1 MPPRRSN
8 NKSNTKETMS
18 ASAQKLSGKVAVVT
32 GASKGLGAAIAKALA
47 KEGAAVVVNYSASQE
62 GAERVVAE
70 IREAGGKAVAVKGDI
85 SIKTDIERL
94 FSETKTAFGQLDIL
108 INNAGVVAV
117 TPVGT
122 ITEEVFHRLFNINVL
137 GLILASQEAV
147 KHFGPDGG
155 VIVNISSIAASLSWP
170 NTCVYNA
177 TKGAVDAVTRT
188 MARELASRQIR
199 VNSVNPGLIS
209 TEGTQTA
216 GFVKDGKAVRTSTRM
231 GQPNDIASVV
241 VFLASPES
249 RWINGQTHIASG
261 DLV

>member
-108 INNAGVVAV
+108 INNA
-117 TPVGT
+117 
-122 ITEEVFHRLFNINVL
+122 
-137 GLILASQEAV
+137 
-147 KHFGPDGG
+147 
-155 VIVNISSIAASLSWP
+155 
-170 NTCVYNA
+170 
-177 TKGAVDAVTRT
+177 
-188 MARELASRQIR
+188 
-199 VNSVNPGLIS
+199 
-209 TEGTQTA
+209 
-216 GFVKDGKAVRTSTRM
+216 
-231 GQPNDIASVV
+231 
-241 VFLASPES
+241 
-249 RWINGQTHIASG
+249 
-261 DLV
+261 